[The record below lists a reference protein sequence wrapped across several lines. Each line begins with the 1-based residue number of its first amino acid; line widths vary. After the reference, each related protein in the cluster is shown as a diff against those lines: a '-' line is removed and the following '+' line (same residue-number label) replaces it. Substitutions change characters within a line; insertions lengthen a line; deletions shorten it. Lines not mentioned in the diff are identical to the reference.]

1 MTVKPIKRI
10 FPTIIWLVF
19 ACLLTGSA
27 FGSTEEEVI
36 EEKRIQVVMRMIGHE
51 ALICLGDK
59 ESRVLPIEKI
69 GDRYKISFESE
80 FGFDPSDFVQIIKQ
94 VMTETRI
101 GTDYWVE
108 IEQCSTQEVVHTFE
122 IRNAYPDVIPCSGRI
137 LPKDCYSL
145 FITILD
151 GTTSTQLQT
160 ADSIGTMASPRS
172 NPGISF
178 KSTFFLIPVLI
189 LIGVIGFTIKKRPTE
204 DLNPNLVSFGGTKFD
219 TKNMVLSFQDRQV
232 SLSNKEAELLS
243 VLHAFVNEPVERELI
258 LQKVWGDEGDYIGRT
273 LDVFI
278 SKLRK
283 KLEADPSVKIVNIR
297 GVGYKLL
304 VDI

>member
-1 MTVKPIKRI
+1 
-10 FPTIIWLVF
+10 
-19 ACLLTGSA
+19 
-27 FGSTEEEVI
+27 
-36 EEKRIQVVMRMIGHE
+36 MIGHE
-51 ALICLGDK
+51 ALVCMGDK

-94 VMTETRI
+94 VMAETRI

-108 IEQCSTQEVVHTFE
+108 IEQCKTREVVHTFE
-122 IRNAYPDVIPCSGRI
+122 IRNAYPDVIPCMGRI

-145 FITILD
+145 FITILN
-151 GTTSTQLQT
+151 GGTSTHLQT
-160 ADSIGTMASPRS
+160 ADSMDTLASPKS
-172 NPGISF
+172 NPGIPF
-178 KSTFFLIPVLI
+178 NSTFFLVPVLI
-189 LIGVIGFTIKKRPTE
+189 LIGFIGFALKKRPTE
-204 DLNPNLVSFGGTKFD
+204 ELDPNLLWVGDTKFD
-219 TKNMVLSFQDRQV
+219 TRNMVLAFQDTQV

-258 LQKVWGDEGDYIGRT
+258 LQRVWGDEGDYIGRT

-283 KLEADPSVKIVNIR
+283 KLEPDTSVKIVNIR

-304 VDI
+304 VGS